1 MLRHVDPPTVVR
13 RVVVDR
19 AACER
24 HSSLGQALRRRAR
37 SAPPRRP
44 GGRSKGLRC
53 GGRRL
58 AAQARKAEAREG
70 PQPREGWLLAAWG
83 VDQPA
88 GQPGGVT

>member
-24 HSSLGQALRRRAR
+24 HSSLGRALRRRGTERA
-37 SAPPRRP
+37 AP
-44 GGRSKGLRC
+44 GGRSNGLWRAE
-53 GGRRL
+53 
-58 AAQARKAEAREG
+58 AAQARKAEARES

-83 VDQPA
+83 LDQPA